1 MLVDRYFGF
10 QEVQGVYRKF
20 MEILKVISDDKLD
33 KEERF
38 DDIIRKLEMSDV
50 NLLRVNDELR
60 VIEKAR
66 LMGEEDLDTIRSV
79 LVYLLMKKSALDTEE
94 VYALVYGDGNRVT
107 WH

>member
-33 KEERF
+33 QEERF
-38 DDIIRKLEMSDV
+38 DDIIRRLEMSDV

-60 VIEKAR
+60 AIEKAR

-79 LVYLLMKKSALDTEE
+79 LVYLFMKKSTLDTEE

>member
-33 KEERF
+33 QEERF
-38 DDIIRKLEMSDV
+38 DDIIRRLEMSDV

-60 VIEKAR
+60 AIEKAR

-79 LVYLLMKKSALDTEE
+79 LVYLLMKKSTLDTEE